1 MRTRIDT
8 NNILFSVTTLIPSN
22 MNSPSPYI
30 HTFIHIEKLISK
42 ENLLGKPLG
51 TCISWMVPNIKLVGL
66 DYSA

>member
-30 HTFIHIEKLISK
+30 HTFIHIEKI
-42 ENLLGKPLG
+42 NFQGKPIGETLRHLHFVDG
-51 TCISWMVPNIKLVGL
+51 
-66 DYSA
+66 AQH